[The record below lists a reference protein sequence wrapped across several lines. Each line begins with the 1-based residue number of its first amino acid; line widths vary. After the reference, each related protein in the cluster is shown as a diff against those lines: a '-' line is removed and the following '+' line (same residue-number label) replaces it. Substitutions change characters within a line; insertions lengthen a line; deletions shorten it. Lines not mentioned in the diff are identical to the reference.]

1 MNFYTGKQTIEM
13 VNAIFIFIKTYFP
26 NIVYWTA
33 PAKHRVNSTKPKNQL
48 VTKSSKKMTQRDE
61 FLLTLI
67 RFCIVIL
74 NEDFVDRFCI
84 SPALCSRT
92 FPIG

>member
-33 PAKHRVNSTKPKNQL
+33 PTKHRVNSTKPKNQL

-61 FLLTLI
+61 FLLTFI
-67 RFCIVIL
+67 RFRIVIL